1 MFLQF
6 ANICSLCVAV
16 IFDPFTT
23 YAYLRGNL
31 IATKNLHLHPSKY
44 VLHMFVFGLQNI
56 NCHIYEFGYVPN
68 NKLSNKLL
76 QTKTKL
82 TYFVA

>member
-44 VLHMFVFGLQNI
+44 VLHMFVFGLQNTI
-56 NCHIYEFGYVPN
+56 VTFTNLGMCQTTNYHKQTT
-68 NKLSNKLL
+68 NKN
-76 QTKTKL
+76 TL

>member
-44 VLHMFVFGLQNI
+44 VLHMFVFGLQNTLSHLRI
-56 NCHIYEFGYVPN
+56 WVCAKQQIIKQTT
-68 NKLSNKLL
+68 NKN
-76 QTKTKL
+76 TL